1 MDDIANGDRLR
12 AADDHRLRLRE
23 VARAAGVSTMTVS
36 RALRGIDG
44 VSEPTRRRVA
54 ALAREMGYVPNGNA
68 RALQATNSRLIGI
81 SLPNLFND
89 VFAQI
94 LDGMRRTLHQAGYS
108 TVIDTTDYDLDREL
122 DWFERMTIW
131 RPAAI
136 VLTGRHHRADLA
148 ARLARTPMPVVEIW
162 DVTDAPL
169 DICVGLDHRAAGAE
183 LGRHVAS
190 LGYRRPAFVGPP
202 DGLDPRADAR
212 VLGVTETF
220 AARGARPVLRVAG
233 TGDSAFAAGARGFA
247 DAMAASRPDVVF
259 FHNDNTAFGGLMEAA
274 RLGLDVPGDVGIV
287 GFNRL
292 DLTRVLP
299 RALTTLETPRRQI
312 GLTAATHLLAR
323 LNGLAPPA
331 VTRLPCRLVP
341 GETVRSQT
349 AQPAGR

>member
-1 MDDIANGDRLR
+1 METIRLT
-12 AADDHRLRLRE
+12 E

-44 VSEPTRRRVA
+44 VSEPTRRRIV

-68 RALQATNSRLIGI
+68 RALAETNSRLIGI

-94 LDGMRRTLHQAGYS
+94 LAGMRQTLHQAGYD

-122 DWFERMTIW
+122 DWFERMTLW
-131 RPAAI
+131 RPAGV
-136 VLTGRHHRADLA
+136 VLTGRHHRPDLA
-148 ARLARTPMPVVEIW
+148 RRLARTPMPVVEIW

-169 DICVGLDHRAAGAE
+169 DLCVGIDHRTAGAD

-190 LGYRRPAFVGPP
+190 LGYRAPAFVGPP
-202 DGLDPRADAR
+202 PGHDPRADAR
-212 VLGVTETF
+212 VAGLAGAFRAVG
-220 AARGARPVLRVAG
+220 ARGLHRVAA
-233 TGDSAFAAGARGFA
+233 TGDSAFEGGAAGLRA
-247 DAMAASRPDVVF
+247 AMAGRRPDVVF

-274 RLGLDVPGDVGIV
+274 RTGLDVPGDVGV
-287 GFNRL
+287 AGFNRL

-312 GLTAATHLLAR
+312 GLTAAMRLLAR
-323 LNGLAPPA
+323 LNGLQPPA
-331 VTRLPCRLVP
+331 VTRLPCRLVR
-341 GETVRSQT
+341 GETVRP
-349 AQPAGR
+349 QP